1 MIVKFVA
8 HMIYHLCCFS
18 CLLYSKIHSFTWLSL
33 VIVATT
39 DLFGVGGLLH
49 HYRSRDI
56 LRELFFCPSKN
67 HSFIYT
73 LLFENLNGRILKSI
87 ITWSE
92 MGLQTVQSKKIYS
105 NPDMHVPQNPKFVVI
120 YGFSFG

>member
-1 MIVKFVA
+1 MI
-8 HMIYHLCCFS
+8 HHLCCFI
-18 CLLYSKIHSFTWLSL
+18 CLLYSKVHSFTWLSL

-39 DLFGVGGLLH
+39 DLFCVGDLLS

-87 ITWSE
+87 STWSE
-92 MGLQTVQSKKIYS
+92 MGLQTAQSKKIYS
-105 NPDMHVPQNPKFVVI
+105 SPDMHVSQNPNFVVI